1 MSTTLCVGLS
11 VYVIGPWPPLMSHW
25 KSAGFVVKRLF
36 SPGTILSTVSVTLCV
51 GVTVCVCVCV
61 AFFNSL
67 EKSRTGEI
75 KESSAFHTHKCAVST
90 LSCKELTV
98 SLLKYSWR
106 FPE

>member
-1 MSTTLCVGLS
+1 MGLY
-11 VYVIGPWPPLMSHW
+11 VYVIGPWPPLMSRW
-25 KSAGFVVKRLF
+25 KSAGFVEKRLF

-51 GVTVCVCVCV
+51 CVCV
-61 AFFNSL
+61 AFFNAL

>member
-1 MSTTLCVGLS
+1 M
-11 VYVIGPWPPLMSHW
+11 
-25 KSAGFVVKRLF
+25 KRLF

-51 GVTVCVCVCV
+51 GVTVCVCSI
-61 AFFNSL
+61 FYSL

-75 KESSAFHTHKCAVST
+75 KASSVFHTYKCAVSI